1 MRRLLKVTGLI
12 LASFLTQVAPSHA
25 GQNLNILVMGEDSDP
40 ASVPRTHRVFNRVQ
54 RAIMEE
60 LNTSGYQIYDETAAS
75 IDINDTRRIGRTDAE
90 LIDVARSIANPPLDV
105 MAVFEIFASA
115 QKSNVSEIIKLQ
127 VRVTGRML
135 NVQSGQSIGSFEVQ
149 AQGLPP
155 IPPGCEADCVI
166 ERVGDE
172 SKLIAENVSQVLI
185 EKLQGFVGAAPNQ
198 ETQSSPDQGDANAA
212 ITTAPT
218 TAANAAGADCPG
230 LPTAYSISLR
240 SFKDE
245 EVAEMEG
252 YFSAFSC
259 FGSIRPIRQSATLS
273 EYWYE
278 TRADQIR
285 LTRNLKGME
294 EAMGISFQAQFSGNK
309 ITLTRVKTR

>member
-1 MRRLLKVTGLI
+1 MKRL
-12 LASFLTQVAPSHA
+12 FQVAGLCLAALLVQTLPSHA
-25 GQNLNILVMGEDSDP
+25 AQNLNILVMGEDSDP

-60 LNTSGYQIYDETAAS
+60 LNTAGYQVYDETAAS
-75 IDINDTRRIGRTDAE
+75 IDITDTRRIGRTDAE
-90 LIDVARSIANPPLDV
+90 LIDVARSVTNPPLDV
-105 MAVFEIFASA
+105 MTVFEIFASA
-115 QKSNVSEIIKLQ
+115 QKSNVSDIIKMQ

-155 IPPGCEADCVI
+155 IPPGCEFDCVI
-166 ERVGDE
+166 EKVGDE
-172 SKLIAENVSQVLI
+172 AKPIAEEVAQVLI
-185 EKLQGFVGAAPNQ
+185 EKLQGFVGATPTADAQ
-198 ETQSSPDQGDANAA
+198 ASSGEVTAN
-212 ITTAPT
+212 TALT
-218 TAANAAGADCPG
+218 TAATAASADCAG

-240 SFKDE
+240 NFKE
-245 EVAEMEG
+245 EEISEIEG
-252 YFSAFSC
+252 YFSAFKC
-259 FGSIRPIRQSATLS
+259 FGSIRPIRQSATLA

-294 EAMGISFQAQFSGNK
+294 QAMGISFESQFSGNK